1 MRIIQSLKN
10 IEHLKQLSTLDKD
23 LLNKVDEDFQCMLNQ
38 YKSLDWE
45 YSPEANGITV
55 ILEPGDTSDILKH
68 IGISHIKDTIPEFV
82 DEFDL
87 RDTTYTK
94 SLILFNN
101 EYAVLI
107 YANPSEIDSDFQN
120 WIKKNL

>member
-10 IEHLKQLSTLDKD
+10 LKHLKHLSTLDKD
-23 LLNKVDEDFQCMLNQ
+23 LLNKIDRDFQWMLNE
-38 YKSLDWE
+38 YKSLDSE

-68 IGISHIKDTIPEFV
+68 IGISHIKDAIPEFV

-101 EYAVLI
+101 EYSVLI
-107 YANPSEIDSDFQN
+107 YANPLQIDKDFRT
-120 WIKKNL
+120 WIDTNL